1 MNIGQKKGKPKVV
14 LDSNVIISGLNFK
27 GNPREILNLVLL
39 KQVELYVSPFI
50 LKEVAEVLE
59 RKFDWDE
66 GRIKGATE
74 GLKAVI
80 IKPERRISII
90 KQDEDDNRILECAIE
105 GKAQYIISG
114 DEHHLLPLNAYQ
126 GIKILSP
133 AEFLKLLTIIE

>member
-39 KQVELYVSPFI
+39 KEVELYVSPFI

-66 GRIKGATE
+66 GRIKGTTE
-74 GLKAVI
+74 GLKAVMI
-80 IKPERRISII
+80 EPERRTSII

-114 DEHHLLPLNAYQ
+114 DEHHLLPLNEYQ